1 MVLKGNPTGPYGP
14 DHPRRIA
21 EASMAVFPITNF
33 PDPSY
38 TAVPVSIPVPIVSGV
53 VADPEELLTL
63 GPAWDAITQRFLS
76 PMQQSDW
83 LLSCMHAFPHRGT
96 PHMLVDAVDG
106 KLCGVAPL
114 IIDRLTWPP
123 RATQLGVAD
132 LHEPTELVFAVR
144 RGWTAWWS
152 GWLTCACRFDW
163 NGCPRT
169 RRRSRHCAGLSRAT
183 DWSLSDH
190 VRPFHSSLCPRH
202 GKIRRDNCRRVAGV
216 TSAVRGNGP
225 LPLVKSLAMC
235 LRPRPS
241 ELDELFDAALQI
253 EARGWKGKAKTA
265 LLHDPLRFTLF
276 PAITSAPPAIV
287 ERFACAGC
295 DSATRPWPCSLP
307 LKRPGGFGC

>member
-132 LHEPTELVFAVR
+132 LHEPTELVFADQASLDRLVERLADLRMPLRLERMPKDSPSIEALRRAFAGHGLVIERSRSTFPFITLSQAWEDPPGQLSARR
-144 RGWTAWWS
+144 RGDLRRSWKRAAAF
-152 GWLTCACRFDW
+152 GEITCDVLAPGPANSTSCSTRRCRSKH
-163 NGCPRT
+163 GAGRERP
-169 RRRSRHCAGLSRAT
+169 RRRSCT
-183 DWSLSDH
+183 
-190 VRPFHSSLCPRH
+190 
-202 GKIRRDNCRRVAGV
+202 IR
-216 TSAVRGNGP
+216 SAW
-225 LPLVKSLAMC
+225 
-235 LRPRPS
+235 PS
-241 ELDELFDAALQI
+241 
-253 EARGWKGKAKTA
+253 T
-265 LLHDPLRFTLF
+265 
-276 PAITSAPPAIV
+276 AITSAPPAIV